1 MFANEL
7 LPDIFAL
14 LLAVAVFMYAILD
27 GYDLGVGMLL
37 PWRPDNHQDQ
47 MIASIGPFWD
57 ANETWLVLAVGI
69 LLIAF
74 PKAHSI
80 ILTELYLPIVVL
92 LIGLIVRGVS
102 FDFRAKVAQGRK
114 EYWDK
119 AFKTGSLMAAG
130 AQGFML
136 GAYVMGFDYS
146 LGAIMFCMLSVL
158 GVVAA
163 YCLIGACWLL
173 MKTEDDLQQNALRWS
188 RNAWLYTVLG
198 IVAVCLVNPLVD
210 ETIFNKW
217 LALGTQS
224 DPGKWLVLLVPVF
237 TIGLLAYLYRLLH
250 SEITLQD
257 DHCVAPF
264 VSTALVFLLCF
275 LGLAYSFYPF
285 VVPGQLT
292 IQETAS
298 AADSLRF
305 ILVGAIVVVPCILAY
320 TAFSYYVFRGK
331 VTDLKYY

>member
-1 MFANEL
+1 MLSDAL
-7 LPDIFAL
+7 LPDVFAL
-14 LLAVAVFMYAILD
+14 LLAVAVFMYAVLD
-27 GYDLGVGMLL
+27 GYDLGVGMLM
-37 PWRPDNHQDQ
+37 PWQPEQAQDA

-74 PKAHSI
+74 PVAHSI
-80 ILTELYLPIVVL
+80 ILTELYLAIVVM
-92 LIGLIVRGVS
+92 LIGLIIRGVS

-119 AFKTGSLMAAG
+119 AFKVGSFIAAG

-136 GAYVMGFDYS
+136 GAYVIGFDYTPVS
-146 LGAIMFCMLSVL
+146 IIFCVLSTF

-173 MKTEDDLQQNALRWS
+173 MKSEGELQLKAVSWAKV
-188 RNAWLYTVLG
+188 AWMFTMLG
-198 IVAVCLVNPLVD
+198 IFSVCIVNPLVNPA
-210 ETIFNKW
+210 ILNKW
-217 LALGTQS
+217 FVPDIRAAL
-224 DPGKWLVLLVPVF
+224 LIVPVL
-237 TIGLLAYLYRLLH
+237 TLSLLLFIYKHLH
-250 SEITLQD
+250 NSDVTQNKK
-257 DHCVAPF
+257 CYQPF
-264 VSTALVFLLCF
+264 VATMLVFLLCF

-285 VVPGQLT
+285 VVPGELT

-298 AADSLRF
+298 AAESLRF
-305 ILVGAIVVVPCILAY
+305 ILVGAVVVVPCILAY
-320 TAFSYYVFRGK
+320 TAFSYYIFRGK